1 MNYLIK
7 KSGRARR
14 LRITIQESGKV
25 LVTVPYLMS
34 ERRARK
40 FVEEK
45 SDWIAKSLKK
55 IKTNKRYSL
64 LNKGDRKD
72 YLNNKKRARELVEL
86 KLGQFNKIYNFSYN
100 RIAIRD
106 QKTRWGSCSSKKNL
120 NFNYRIVFL
129 SEKLAD
135 YLVVHEL
142 CHLGEMNHSR
152 RFWELTERAIPD
164 SRKIAKELRKL

>member
-7 KSGRARR
+7 KSSRARR
-14 LRITIQESGKV
+14 LRITIQGDGKI
-25 LVTVPYLMS
+25 LVTVPWLMS
-34 ERRARK
+34 VGRAKK

-45 SDWIAKSLKK
+45 SDWIEKSLKK
-55 IKTNKRYSL
+55 VKNNKRESL
-64 LNKGDRKD
+64 LDKGRRKD
-72 YLNNKKRARELVEL
+72 YLDNKKAARKLVER
-86 KLGQFNKIYNFSYN
+86 KLTEFNRIYNFQYN

-129 SEKLAD
+129 SEELVD
-135 YLVVHEL
+135 YLIVHEL

-152 RFWELTERAIPD
+152 KFWELTEQTVPN
-164 SRKIAKELRKL
+164 SRRVSRELRKL